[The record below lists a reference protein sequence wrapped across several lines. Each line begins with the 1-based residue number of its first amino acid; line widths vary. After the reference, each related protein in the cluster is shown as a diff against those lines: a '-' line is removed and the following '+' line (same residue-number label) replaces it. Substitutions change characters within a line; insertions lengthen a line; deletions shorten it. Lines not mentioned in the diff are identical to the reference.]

1 MLNKLWYVHLPRP
14 SHFLANSNKKA
25 SKIKKMWK
33 AWTGTEP
40 NCWNRYSLSS
50 DTLDSVKRYAWLSKR
65 YAYWAIVCS
74 FLHFLLAR
82 TYQFIISASVYHVTL
97 NTMHN
102 SRCFSGICSKPKHPT
117 WMQYKIPPE
126 WTLCRAMSSSRTAF
140 SFSCLEAHIGRQIDY
155 AATISFSSWSS
166 RVQNNTLHF
175 QDLTEKAFPHCSDV
189 SGSVAFLV
197 GSE

>member
-1 MLNKLWYVHLPRP
+1 MLNKLWYVHLPRS

-50 DTLDSVKRYAWLSKR
+50 DTLDSVKR

-126 WTLCRAMSSSRTAF
+126 WTLCRAMSSSRAAF
-140 SFSCLEAHIGRQIDY
+140 SFSCLEAPSTGREIMLQPFPFPLGHQEY
-155 AATISFSSWSS
+155 KTTRCTSKASQK
-166 RVQNNTLHF
+166 RHF
-175 QDLTEKAFPHCSDV
+175 RIAVMCQ
-189 SGSVAFLV
+189 VA
-197 GSE
+197 